1 MQRSD
6 YHGGPFRFEVA
17 MRVLFAVL
25 MLGIAGAASAEDLAI
40 DRAWVRLAP
49 PGAQAMAG
57 FMAVTGGSRDVAIES
72 ASSADFARVEI
83 HEMEMVD
90 GVMKMRAIES
100 LEVPAGARVTLAP
113 GGEHLML
120 FEPRRE
126 LAAGDTVRIVF
137 ELSRGDPLEVDF
149 AVGQGAPEAHDHH

>member
-1 MQRSD
+1 
-6 YHGGPFRFEVA
+6 
-17 MRVLFAVL
+17 MRILSVLLLAFAT
-25 MLGIAGAASAEDLAI
+25 AAAAASAPTI
-40 DRAWVRLAP
+40 DRAWIREAP
-49 PGAQAMAG
+49 PGAPAMGG
-57 FMAVTGGSRDVAIES
+57 FMSIEGGSRDVAIVGAHS
-72 ASSADFARVEI
+72 DDFGRVEL